1 MAGTKARTHTGLTTL
16 VLPYATENKI
26 HQKATTTILESLE
39 AKLSS
44 LERSLEK
51 GLKLLESKISSLDTT
66 MNKMHVELTAA
77 VRGTFETHKAEL
89 AQTVSDTNLKAA
101 LSISKEFR
109 NYFLNTV
116 VIVCM
121 LPSSIFLTTVY

>member
-1 MAGTKARTHTGLTTL
+1 
-16 VLPYATENKI
+16 
-26 HQKATTTILESLE
+26 
-39 AKLSS
+39 
-44 LERSLEK
+44 
-51 GLKLLESKISSLDTT
+51 
-66 MNKMHVELTAA
+66 MNKMHVELTA
-77 VRGTFETHKAEL
+77 VRGTFETRKAEL

-101 LSISKEFR
+101 LSILKEFR